1 MILHNL
7 FSLNQSLGEHFIHS
21 SQRVL
26 WAFFYTQG
34 QLRRSRHA
42 EMRKCKLGKIFVKAE
57 LYKLVE
63 FIHWCPTASQAT
75 VAAVAII
82 LKQGVAARDGALDHA
97 AQLPHCARRDIS
109 AGSTH
114 WGEAQRLEL
123 GMVLPVTGTP
133 RGASATYA
141 PNSRKSRARD
151 FILAGL
157 DNETGPKE
165 NAALY
170 TTNSPWNRTDVS
182 KPVFVLLNADFFH
195 QGL

>member
-1 MILHNL
+1 
-7 FSLNQSLGEHFIHS
+7 
-21 SQRVL
+21 
-26 WAFFYTQG
+26 
-34 QLRRSRHA
+34 
-42 EMRKCKLGKIFVKAE
+42 MRKCKLGKIFVKAE

-63 FIHWCPTASQAT
+63 FIHWCSTASQAT

-133 RGASATYA
+133 SGMSATYA
-141 PNSRKSRARD
+141 PDSRKSRARD
-151 FILAGL
+151 FILADL
-157 DNETGPKE
+157 DNGTGPKE

-170 TTNSPWNRTDVS
+170 TTNSPWELMSASQYLCYWMQISSIRGCRRQLVTWPGEGQWSSNSGSQEGKYLFSRIS
-182 KPVFVLLNADFFH
+182 AIKLF
-195 QGL
+195 